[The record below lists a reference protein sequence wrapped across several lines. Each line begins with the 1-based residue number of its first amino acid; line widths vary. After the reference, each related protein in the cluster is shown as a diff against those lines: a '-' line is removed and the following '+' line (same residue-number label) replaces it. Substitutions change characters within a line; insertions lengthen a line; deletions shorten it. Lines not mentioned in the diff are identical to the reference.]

1 MMNHTIVHLTYAVSP
16 LCLPYDFIE
25 QAASASVFPPAL
37 FLAQKTFSLQIS
49 DGPFDCADRQMQFSG
64 NGTDCRIAC
73 PLPVRTSLQIQIDR
87 HSPVWQLCF
96 IDFFPSHPAS

>member
-1 MMNHTIVHLTYAVSP
+1 MVNHTIVHLTYAVSP

-49 DGPFDCADRQMQFSG
+49 DGPFDCADRQMQLSG
-64 NGTDCRIAC
+64 NGTDCRIAGSAFIG
-73 PLPVRTSLQIQIDR
+73 TALQIQIHR
-87 HSPVWQLCF
+87 NGSMWQIRLINF
-96 IDFFPSHPAS
+96 SFAHLSS